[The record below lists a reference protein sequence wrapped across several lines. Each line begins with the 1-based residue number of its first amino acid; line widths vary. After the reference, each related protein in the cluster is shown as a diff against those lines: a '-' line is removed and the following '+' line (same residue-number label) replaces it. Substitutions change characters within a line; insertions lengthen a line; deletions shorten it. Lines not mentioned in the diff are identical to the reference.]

1 MEPVKHT
8 PLVSHSGS
16 AHRVLPILVGVL
28 TTAFVCATAFLAGY
42 ALRWW
47 QDEGAHPIGDVP
59 TEQQERMKLF
69 WEAWHLIEE
78 HFYYT
83 EPLDYDA
90 MVQGATAG
98 MVETLGDEHTA
109 WLNPQM
115 AKLMSEDLSGTFE
128 GVGATVDM
136 VDDRLTI
143 VRPLPGSPAERAG
156 LRAGD
161 VIVAVDGKPLGKTTL
176 LEAIMLIRGPA
187 GSTVRLQVQRPT
199 DSGFE
204 EFEVKVRREK
214 ITLPTVESELLPGEI
229 GYIRLTEFNSLAAG
243 EVQKALRELD
253 RQGMKGLIL
262 DLRDNPGGYLDTA
275 VEIAD
280 EFLEEGLIVTERDR
294 RGEGDDYTARRGGL
308 ATRVPLV
315 VLVNKASASA
325 SEIVAG
331 AIQDQGR
338 GTLIGEQTFGKGSVQ
353 LTFTLR
359 DGSSLHITVARWF
372 TPSGRLIDGE
382 GLMPDIVVPLTTEDA
397 DAGRDP
403 QLARAVEFLG
413 AQ

>member
-1 MEPVKHT
+1 MEPITRIPST
-8 PLVSHSGS
+8 PRPDS
-16 AHRVLPILVGVL
+16 ARRVLPVLMGVMVI
-28 TTAFVCATAFLAGY
+28 AFVCVTAFMAGY

-47 QDEGAHPIGDVP
+47 QDEGAHPVGDVP
-59 TEQQERMKLF
+59 TAQQERIKLF

-98 MVETLGDEHTA
+98 MVETLGDDHTA
-109 WLNPQM
+109 WLDPQT
-115 AKLMSEDLSGTFE
+115 ARLMSEDLSGTFE
-128 GVGATVDM
+128 GIGATVDM
-136 VDDRLTI
+136 VDNRLTI
-143 VRPLPGSPAERAG
+143 VRPLAGSPAERAG

-161 VIVAVDGKPLGKTTL
+161 VIVAVDGRPLGKTTL
-176 LEAIMLIRGPA
+176 VEAIMLIRGPA
-187 GSTVRLQVQRPT
+187 GSTVRLQVQRPK
-199 DSGFE
+199 DGRLE
-204 EFEVKVRREK
+204 EFELEVRRER
-214 ITLPTVESELLPGEI
+214 ITLPTVESKILSGGV

-243 EVQKALRELD
+243 EVQKALRELN
-253 RQGMKGLIL
+253 RQGMKGLVL
-262 DLRDNPGGYLDTA
+262 DLRDNPGGYLDAA

-294 RGEGDDYTARRGGL
+294 EGEGNDYSARRGGL
-308 ATRVPLV
+308 ATEIPLV
-315 VLVNKASASA
+315 VLVNGASASA

-353 LTFTLR
+353 MTFALR
-359 DGSSLHITVARWF
+359 DGSSLQVTVARWF

-382 GLMPDIVVPLTTEDA
+382 GLMPDIVVPLTAEDS

-403 QLARAVEFLG
+403 QLARALEFLVG
-413 AQ
+413 P

>member
-1 MEPVKHT
+1 MPR
-8 PLVSHSGS
+8 PGS
-16 AHRVLPILVGVL
+16 AHRALPILLGVL
-28 TTAFVCATAFLAGY
+28 VIAFVCATAFLAGY

-47 QDEGAHPIGDVP
+47 QDEGAHPVGDVP
-59 TEQQERMKLF
+59 AEQQERMKPF

-78 HFYYT
+78 RFYYT

-109 WLNPQM
+109 WLDPQT

-128 GVGATVDM
+128 GIGATVDM
-136 VDDRLTI
+136 VDGRLII
-143 VRPLPGSPAERAG
+143 VRALAGSPAERAG

-176 LEAIMLIRGPA
+176 IEAIMLIRGPA

-199 DSGFE
+199 ESGFE
-204 EFEVKVRREK
+204 EFELEVKREK
-214 ITLPTVESELLPGEI
+214 ITLPTVESELLVGSI
-229 GYIRLTEFNSLAAG
+229 GHIRLTEFNSLATG
-243 EVQKALRELD
+243 EVQKALRELN

-294 RGEGDDYTARRGGL
+294 EGEGDDYSARRGGL
-308 ATRVPLV
+308 ATDIPLV
-315 VLVNKASASA
+315 VLVNNASASA

-331 AIQDQGR
+331 AIQDQKR

-353 LTFTLR
+353 MTFTLS
-359 DGSSLHITVARWF
+359 DGSSLHVTVARWF

-382 GLMPDIVVPLTTEDA
+382 GLMPDIVVPLTAEDTE
-397 DAGRDP
+397 AGRDP
-403 QLARAVEFLG
+403 QLARALEFLVG
-413 AQ
+413 P